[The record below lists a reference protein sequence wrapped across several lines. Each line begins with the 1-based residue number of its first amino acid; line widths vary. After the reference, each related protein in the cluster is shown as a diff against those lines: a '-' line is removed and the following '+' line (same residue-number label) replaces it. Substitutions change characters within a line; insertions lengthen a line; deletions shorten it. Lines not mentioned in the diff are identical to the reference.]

1 MPNPFFMNSYLGKQ
15 ILSLVREGDFAH
27 AGEEEAIALAM
38 ASVPKDLDQMILD
51 AGCGRGGTAAYMQEL
66 GWGSVTGIDIEPNSI
81 DYADATYPEPE
92 FLRCDINAVATLPE
106 GPFDVI
112 TLFNVFYALPDHV
125 AALESLAS
133 RAKADTLLVIFD
145 YVDPGHYQDHPLM
158 DRDIAFLPNPP
169 RLSDLAQTMQ
179 RGGWQLETVRD
190 LTADYV
196 RWYGELVEKIASKR
210 DAIVELAG
218 EEIYEHVLG
227 LYSSLLAV
235 LREGRLGGAVIYARK
250 ADA

>member
-27 AGEEEAIALAM
+27 AGEEEAIAVSM
-38 ASVPKDLDQMILD
+38 APVPKDADQLILD

-66 GWGSVTGIDIEPNSI
+66 GWGSVVGIDIEPNSI
-81 DYADATYPEPE
+81 AYADATYPEPE

-133 RAKADTLLVIFD
+133 RAKPEAQVVIFD
-145 YVDPGHYQDHPLM
+145 YVDPGRYQEDPLM

-169 RLSDLAQTMQ
+169 RLDDLPKTME
-179 RGGWQLETVRD
+179 RGGWQLDTVRD
-190 LTADYV
+190 LTPDYV
-196 RWYGELVEKIASKR
+196 RWYGELVDKIAAKR
-210 DAIVELAG
+210 EGIVELAG
-218 EEIYEHVLG
+218 EDIYAHVLG
-227 LYSSLLAV
+227 LYSALLAA
-235 LREGRLGGAVIYARK
+235 LREGRLGGAVIYARR

>member
-38 ASVPKDLDQMILD
+38 APVSKDPDQLILD

-66 GWGSVTGIDIEPNSI
+66 GWGSVAGIDIEPNSI
-81 DYADATYPEPE
+81 AYANATYPEPE
-92 FLRCDINAVATLPE
+92 FLRCDINAVATLVE

-112 TLFNVFYALPDHV
+112 TLFNVFYALSDHV
-125 AALESLAS
+125 AALESLVS
-133 RAKADTLLVIFD
+133 RAKTDARLVIFD
-145 YVDPGHYQDHPLM
+145 YVDPGHYQDDPLM

-169 RLSDLAQTMQ
+169 RLGDLAQTME

-196 RWYGELVEKIASKR
+196 RWYRELVDKIAAKR
-210 DAIVELAG
+210 DGIVELAG
-218 EEIYEHVLG
+218 EEIYEHVLA
-227 LYSSLLAV
+227 LYTGLLAA
-235 LREGRLGGAVIYARK
+235 LRDGQLGGAVIYARK